1 MDIRADSIYSK
12 LSCSMQE
19 KPVMENNSVK
29 LISLKSKTLSIH
41 AAVKEC
47 SNVPD
52 NITPKTEYKR
62 HGVWCQIKQF
72 LFAARNTLFGA
83 RNHHDSNMYVAYEKV
98 DDICPLI
105 VNQSSNAMAK
115 NESGPSTALIKEK
128 INKATDNFIAKN
140 LSIDAE
146 KIKKLP
152 ESSFEYQ
159 VFQNLYGTVFSRA
172 KDEFVSY
179 CKENNIPLKNEKVQA
194 CFASLG
200 SVALQFGMDGEVDSK
215 VGYFV
220 PRCIGASALITAI
233 MTPIVASDFSELSES
248 SRKDLMGYAEQ
259 EMISKFSEKS
269 QNYEDYQGR
278 DPRDFRTGLDLV
290 LEDYKALIDVNERGL
305 SQFNN
310 NFDQHDQH
318 DQGEHKVTGF
328 RAH

>member
-12 LSCSMQE
+12 LSCSMLE
-19 KPVMENNSVK
+19 KPVMENNSAE

-52 NITPKTEYKR
+52 NITPKAEYKR

-83 RNHHDSNMYVAYEKV
+83 RNHHDSNTYVAYEKV

-115 NESGPSTALIKEK
+115 NESGPSIALIKEK
-128 INKATDNFIAKN
+128 INQATDNFIATN
-140 LSIDAE
+140 FSMDAAN
-146 KIKKLP
+146 IKHLP
-152 ESSFEYQ
+152 ENSFEYQ
-159 VFQNLYGTVFSRA
+159 VFQNLYGTIFSRT

-200 SVALQFGMDGEVDSK
+200 NMALLFGMDGEVDSK

-233 MTPIVASDFSELSES
+233 MTPIVASDFSELSEFS
-248 SRKDLMGYAEQ
+248 KKDLMGYAEQ
-259 EMISKFSEKS
+259 VMISKFSEKS

-278 DPRDFRTGLDLV
+278 DPRDFRIGLDLV

-310 NFDQHDQH
+310 NLDQL
-318 DQGEHKVTGF
+318 DQGEHKVAGF
-328 RAH
+328 RAS